1 MPDFDRT
8 ETNPQLGE
16 LDELE
21 TFVGSQK
28 TCIWL
33 WTAVDHFKPG
43 ILGRVLGAHSRQT
56 FEPLWTLVNKW
67 KSYFYVTDGAKVY
80 PNFIADEAQI
90 ISKTYRTRVEN
101 QNTRLRHP
109 DSSFETKNYLLF

>member
-101 QNTRLRHP
+101 PNTRLRHP
-109 DSSFETKNYLLF
+109 DSSFETKN

>member
-1 MPDFDRT
+1 LPDFDRT

-56 FEPLWTLVNKW
+56 FEPL
-67 KSYFYVTDGAKVY
+67 
-80 PNFIADEAQI
+80 
-90 ISKTYRTRVEN
+90 
-101 QNTRLRHP
+101 
-109 DSSFETKNYLLF
+109 